1 VDSVPIAVPISA
13 TPPPTTTM
21 AVPVPPEVSPGQQIA
36 VVLPDGK
43 TVQAVVP
50 ANTAPRAVFQI

>member
-1 VDSVPIAVPISA
+1 
-13 TPPPTTTM
+13 M

-50 ANTAPRAVFQI
+50 ANTVPRAVFQI